1 VTVSE
6 LSDFSKS
13 VLKDSLSVQAYTKVR
28 KLVIEENKNTV
39 GLEPIRIVLRR
50 RENIA
55 KEEDIMSKLWKELVP
70 KGDKLKLM
78 VF

>member
-1 VTVSE
+1 
-6 LSDFSKS
+6 
-13 VLKDSLSVQAYTKVR
+13 VR
-28 KLVIEENKNTV
+28 KLVIDENKNTV

-70 KGDKLKLM
+70 KGDKLKLK